1 MTDVKTSTVETAAN
15 TDSTTNTAASTANTT
30 NTTNTTNKVIGAVAA
45 VAAARIAV
53 KVARGLIAIGIMFAL
68 VVVCALVA
76 LTTQAY
82 ANDGMS
88 WEESEVRAQAAN
100 AGLDPD
106 AAAASWAEGAAA
118 DSVHYEGEPVT
129 ISPGNGGKDVY
140 AEWHMVDGEWVATFV
155 TYNGNEVVARPEAN
169 EIGWTFWVS
178 DNGTSVQVVRTAEE
192 GAGANTESHWQ
203 EVHGVK
209 RY

>member
-1 MTDVKTSTVETAAN
+1 MTNVKTNVTSISDA
-15 TDSTTNTAASTANTT
+15 STTTATTSTTKN
-30 NTTNTTNKVIGAVAA
+30 VAA
-45 VAAARIAV
+45 VAGTAAAAV
-53 KVARGLIAIGIMFAL
+53 VTMKVLRRVFVVGVACALAI
-68 VVVCALVA
+68 VCALVA

-88 WEESEVRAQAAN
+88 WEESEVRAEAAN

-155 TYNGNEVVARPEAN
+155 TYNGNEVVA
-169 EIGWTFWVS
+169 
-178 DNGTSVQVVRTAEE
+178 
-192 GAGANTESHWQ
+192 
-203 EVHGVK
+203 
-209 RY
+209 

>member
-1 MTDVKTSTVETAAN
+1 MTNVKTNVTSISDA
-15 TDSTTNTAASTANTT
+15 STTTATTSTTKN
-30 NTTNTTNKVIGAVAA
+30 VAA
-45 VAAARIAV
+45 VAGTAAAAV
-53 KVARGLIAIGIMFAL
+53 VTMKVLRRVFVVGVACALAI
-68 VVVCALVA
+68 VCALVA

-203 EVHGVK
+203 EVYGIK